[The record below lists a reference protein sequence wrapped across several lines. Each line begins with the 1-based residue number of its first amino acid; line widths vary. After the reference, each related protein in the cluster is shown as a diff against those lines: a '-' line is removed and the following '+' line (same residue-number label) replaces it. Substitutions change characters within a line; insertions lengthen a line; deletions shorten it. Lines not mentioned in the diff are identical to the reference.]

1 MNLANISTTNQ
12 VIMPV
17 EIRRA
22 ASSQAI
28 YKAQQAFAD
37 VAGQMGVYKEEDVQA
52 LVDEVRKNTSPSYST
67 TRTT

>member
-37 VAGQMGVYKEEDVQA
+37 VAGQMGVYNEDDVQA
-52 LVDEVRKNTSPSYST
+52 FVDEVRKNTSPSYST